1 MKMANGYSSAEEKRV
16 RSNARRELQCLDSA
30 ELTGLFLDVVGS
42 KTLSVLTASLKV
54 ARERGER
61 EAAHV
66 RVAHRRSSTNFPQ

>member
-1 MKMANGYSSAEEKRV
+1 MSNVNKSVEETRV

-30 ELTGLFLDVVGS
+30 ELTGLFLDVVDS

-61 EAAHV
+61 EVAHV
-66 RVAHRRSSTNFPQ
+66 RVSYGKKIK